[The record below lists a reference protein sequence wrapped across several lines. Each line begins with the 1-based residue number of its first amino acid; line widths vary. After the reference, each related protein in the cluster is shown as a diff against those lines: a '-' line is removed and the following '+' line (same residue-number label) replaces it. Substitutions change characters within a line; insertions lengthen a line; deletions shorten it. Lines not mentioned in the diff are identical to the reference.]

1 MAWLDAEL
9 SGRPFVAGRRYTIAD
24 ITAQC
29 ALILG
34 KNTGTPIDAGLANL
48 SRWFKEVSSR
58 PTARA

>member
-9 SGRPFVAGRRYTIAD
+9 SGREFITGSRYTVAD

-29 ALILG
+29 ALVLG
-34 KNTGTPIDAGLANL
+34 KNTGVPIDAEFSNL
-48 SRWFKEVSSR
+48 TRWFKEVSSR